1 MQDVIAKFI
10 DAFVNAFLDTWRS
23 IIPTSQNTVFFQQ
36 PVYFLVELLKVKV
49 MNTLGNTDQV
59 DGTFFNSG

>member
-10 DAFVNAFLDTWRS
+10 DAFVITFLDAWKS
-23 IIPTSQNTVFFQQ
+23 IIPKSQNTVFFQHT
-36 PVYFLVELLKVKV
+36 VYLLVKLFKVKV

-59 DGTFFNSG
+59 DGTFF

>member
-10 DAFVNAFLDTWRS
+10 DAFVNAFLDAWKS
-23 IIPTSQNTVFFQQ
+23 IVPTSQNTVFFQD
-36 PVYFLVELLKVKV
+36 PVYFLVKLFKVKV

-59 DGTFFNSG
+59 DGTFF